1 MTDAGRGFAVT
12 LQNNSTPWPPSLVTL
27 GVMETLGFVSSARKF
42 QTKGNV
48 RTEKCKVILCWVLD
62 QLIIASESRNVVI
75 LLSPFSPY
83 ILIMLYKFYDIKWEM
98 EETTKS

>member
-48 RTEKCKVILCWVLD
+48 RMCKVILCWVLD
-62 QLIIASESRNVVI
+62 QLIIASESRNVMI

-83 ILIMLYKFYDIKWEM
+83 ILIMLYKFYDIKREM